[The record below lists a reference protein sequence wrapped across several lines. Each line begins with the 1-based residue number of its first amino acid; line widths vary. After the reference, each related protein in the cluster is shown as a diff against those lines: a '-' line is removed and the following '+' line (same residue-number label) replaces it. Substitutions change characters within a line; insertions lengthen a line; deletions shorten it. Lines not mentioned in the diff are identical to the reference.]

1 MYSDK
6 KLDTHCQKIRHL
18 RFYVIFYLI
27 ENELNKTLARYLNA
41 LLQIKENNMNKKNL
55 LRMMIC
61 FFSGWMGL
69 EAAAQDV
76 WDVDRC
82 MDYAVQ
88 HNRTVRQR
96 ELEADNARLDRMKAI
111 GSFLPGVSA
120 GTSIQYNFG
129 RSVDPETNTYNTLS
143 TFNNGYSMEASMPIF
158 RGGGLVNEV
167 RRAKAAWL
175 MGKAAWQEAKDNTA
189 LETFQAYIDA
199 LYCYGT
205 LRLARKKLQESD
217 SLLYKTRRQEE
228 LGLKGLSDVAQM
240 EAQQAT
246 DSYNLTHQK
255 NLYETA
261 LLTLKQKM
269 NFPAEDTLQLD
280 TAVLDTQTLQYIQ
293 LTQERADD
301 VFRIA
306 LNVNPTLQ
314 QAALN
319 AKVADMRRKISWAN
333 VVPSITLF
341 GGISSSYKEL
351 HSTAYPDFRTQ
362 FNNNFGSY
370 VGISMSIPIFNRLSG
385 VTSMRQAKNNYRIA
399 CEQYES
405 QKEEL
410 QKLVL
415 QAVQD
420 REGYL
425 KESIQMEKKVSSDS
439 LAYHVTRRKYEEGLM
454 TSLDV
459 QNNAAT
465 LLESETLLL
474 QSKLTY
480 LMKCRLVDYYK
491 GEEIIRGFDAVDK

>member
-41 LLQIKENNMNKKNL
+41 LLRIKENNMNKKNL

-61 FFSGWMGL
+61 FFSGWIGL
-69 EAAAQDV
+69 EAAAQEV

-175 MGKAAWQEAKDNTA
+175 MGKAAWQEAK
-189 LETFQAYIDA
+189 ETFQAYIDA

-205 LRLARKKLQESD
+205 MRLARKKLQESD

-341 GGISSSYKEL
+341 GGISSSYYKEL

-491 GEEIIRGFDAVDK
+491 GEEIIRGFEAADK

>member
-1 MYSDK
+1 MLYY
-6 KLDTHCQKIRHL
+6 I
-18 RFYVIFYLI
+18 V
-27 ENELNKTLARYLNA
+27 NEVNNFLARYLNRIW
-41 LLQIKENNMNKKNL
+41 QINDYDMNKKNL
-55 LRMMIC
+55 LHITL
-61 FFSGWMGL
+61 FLLSGWMGL
-69 EAAAQDV
+69 EATAQEV

-82 MDYAVQ
+82 MSYAVA

-96 ELEADNARLDRMKAI
+96 ELEADNARMDRMKAI

-120 GTSIQYNFG
+120 STGIQYNFG
-129 RSVDPETNTYNTLS
+129 RSVDPETNTYNTVS
-143 TFNNGYSMEASMPIF
+143 TLNNAYSMEASMPIF

-167 RRAKAAWL
+167 RRSKAAWL

-205 LRLARKKLQESD
+205 LRLARKKLVESD

-228 LGLKGLSDVAQM
+228 LGLKGLADVAQM

-246 DSYNLTHQK
+246 DSYNLTHQR

-269 NFPAEDTLQLD
+269 NFPANDTLQLD
-280 TAVLDTQTLQYIQ
+280 TAVLDTQTLHYIQ
-293 LTQERADD
+293 LTQEQADD

-306 LNVNPTLQ
+306 LNVNPTLR
-314 QAALN
+314 QAELN
-319 AKVADMRRKISWAN
+319 AKVADMRRKISWAD

-341 GGISSSYKEL
+341 GGISSSYYKEL
-351 HSTAYPDFRTQ
+351 HSTSYPDFRTQ

-385 VTSMRQAKNNYRIA
+385 VTGLRQARNNYRIA

-425 KESIQMEKKVSSDS
+425 KESIQMEKKVNSDS

-465 LLESETLLL
+465 LLESETKLL

-491 GEEIIRGFDAVDK
+491 GEEIIRGLEETAKKD